1 MCQYN
6 FKIVF
11 ILKKEEKEHWLKYLK
26 KQFNEEF
33 FNKVKTKIME
43 IRKYK
48 IIVK

>member
-1 MCQYN
+1 MSIQ
-6 FKIVF
+6 FQDSF
-11 ILKKEEKEHWLKYLK
+11 YLK
-26 KQFNEEF
+26 KRRKRTLTKIFKKTINEEF